1 MVFNSAVTYKIEYP
15 VNNSPSSL
23 TFVVEAEEQ
32 VNAAG
37 ALQSLKLQ
45 AYFQRASLT
54 SVTKHPFIS
63 HYILELDS
71 PITLVDFAVI
81 LTLVDEYL
89 DRYQLPL
96 LRDKANI
103 NKEVKNS
110 SLWAPFIAME
120 PEVVS
125 TEFKDFLDNIE
136 NNSSAFVVIPD
147 LTDTNP
153 GTNSTWSYIQSV
165 NLAFEYDVR
174 KEKWTYEGF
183 IGNLGDS
190 GTAFPYEGQLKELAG
205 SSLTDCI
212 KEWLNLNDP
221 LFKATPPINW
231 KIMVTIAAFVNLDD
245 FEEGT
250 QVLITAAHIG
260 IHHAW
265 KAAPQY
271 IQDMSRYVKGTYPA
285 EELKKSGVA
294 LNIIPVKA
302 AILMEEYWQA
312 LVEDRHNYENSSAL
326 LVVNYPISTQVSGD
340 SHILRQVI
348 GTKVSIT
355 PF

>member
-1 MVFNSAVTYKIEYP
+1 MVFNKAVTYKIEYP
-15 VNNSPSSL
+15 VKNSPSSL

-32 VNAAG
+32 VNATG
-37 ALQSLKLQ
+37 ALQSLKLL

-54 SVTKHPFIS
+54 GVTKQPFIS
-63 HYILELDS
+63 HDILELDS
-71 PITLVDFAVI
+71 PCPIVDFAAI
-81 LTLVDEYL
+81 LTLVDVYL

-96 LRDKANI
+96 LMDKANI

-110 SLWAPFIAME
+110 SLWTPFIAME

-125 TEFKDFLDNIE
+125 TEFNDFLDNIE
-136 NNSSAFVVIPD
+136 NNSSAFVVIPELSD
-147 LTDTNP
+147 NEA
-153 GTNSTWSYIQSV
+153 GSNNTWSYIQSV

-174 KEKWTYEGF
+174 KGEWVYEGF

-190 GTAFPYEGQLKELAG
+190 GTAFPYEDQLKESAG
-205 SSLTDCI
+205 SSITNCI

-260 IHHAW
+260 IQRSW

-271 IQDMSRYVKGTYPA
+271 IQDLSRYVKGTYPA
-285 EELKKSGVA
+285 EELKKSGVK

-302 AILMEEYWQA
+302 ATPMEEYWQA
-312 LVEDRHNYENSSAL
+312 LVEDRPSYENSNAL
-326 LVVNYPISTQVSGD
+326 LVVNYPMSKQGSGG